1 MHPARSRTSQYSTW
15 PATIAVLGGWN
26 LGTEGSRAECLAHID
41 EVWADMRPRG
51 LRERMAATG

>member
-1 MHPARSRTSQYSTW
+1 M
-15 PATIAVLGGWN
+15 LGGWN